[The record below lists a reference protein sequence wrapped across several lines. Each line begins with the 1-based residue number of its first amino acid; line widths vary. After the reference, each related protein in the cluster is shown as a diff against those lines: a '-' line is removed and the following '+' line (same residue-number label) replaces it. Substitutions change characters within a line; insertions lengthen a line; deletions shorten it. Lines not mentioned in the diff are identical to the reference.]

1 MILLKG
7 SREAG
12 KQALQGALVAAWEK
26 EREFATSSLEFEYLP
41 RKSLCEM
48 LIEQR

>member
-7 SREAG
+7 SRE
-12 KQALQGALVAAWEK
+12 QALQGSLVVGQEK
-26 EREFATSSLEFEYLP
+26 EGEFATSSLEFENLP

-48 LIEQR
+48 LIEQRWH